1 MIRLL
6 SLYQFVLSHSVMS
19 DSVTP
24 RTIAHQ
30 VPLSMDFS
38 RQEYWRGLPCPLPG
52 NLPNPGIKPESPAL
66 QVDSLLP
73 EPPGKPKNT
82 GMGSLSL
89 LQQIFPTQES
99 NQSLLHCRQILY
111 QLSYKGSPYI

>member
-1 MIRLL
+1 MLGCL
-6 SLYQFVLSHSVMS
+6 VVS

-24 RTIAHQ
+24 WTVACQ
-30 VPLSMDFS
+30 APLSMDFS

-82 GMGSLSL
+82 GVGSVSL
-89 LQQIFPTQES
+89 LQGIFLT
-99 NQSLLHCRQILY
+99 
-111 QLSYKGSPYI
+111 